1 MYICMYANT
10 YICIH
15 ICPSIVIKANLSKSG
30 VRNYCKTLAVIV
42 VFLLVFCFLFP
53 LSFALEFVLLE
64 QKQRRRQRLLLY
76 AVAHVN
82 WFWYNSFK
90 RARESGSLWRP
101 TPTHQ
106 HTCAGRWRA
115 SYSKWVSVC
124 VLCVSV
130 CVWVSAARVAKRRKC
145 DKKSKKNKPVESHD
159 FCIPAKR
166 NVLPYLQAYFKSK
179 LHIINK
185 NLI

>member
-115 SYSKWVSVC
+115 SYASVC
-124 VLCVSV
+124 LCV
-130 CVWVSAARVAKRRKC
+130 CEWVL
-145 DKKSKKNKPVESHD
+145 H
-159 FCIPAKR
+159 
-166 NVLPYLQAYFKSK
+166 VLPNAENAIKKVKKTSQLRATTFVYPLSEMCCPTSK
-179 LHIINK
+179 RTLNQ
-185 NLI
+185 NFT